1 MHRASKV
8 EDNCVIRYANSVYLS
23 VIWEITALVEW
34 IRGEPLD
41 IGHVLYFQ
49 YFQYRTKNEQR
60 LYFLT
65 RSSHTWHNYHTL
77 QFKVQLE
84 CDVGWKRHTWKPL
97 YIVWQ
102 YIRSGSHVRFWV
114 WYRLKNGCEPLQTS
128 SVLYCILSKSVRVI
142 QKKQSWD
149 TSERICVLSCCL

>member
-1 MHRASKV
+1 MHHASKF
-8 EDNCVIRYANSVYLS
+8 EDNCVIRYANSVHLS

-65 RSSHTWHNYHTL
+65 RSSHT
-77 QFKVQLE
+77 
-84 CDVGWKRHTWKPL
+84 
-97 YIVWQ
+97 
-102 YIRSGSHVRFWV
+102 
-114 WYRLKNGCEPLQTS
+114 
-128 SVLYCILSKSVRVI
+128 
-142 QKKQSWD
+142 
-149 TSERICVLSCCL
+149 